1 MVRKL
6 YIGPL
11 SLSFFGPA
19 DLVSHMTEDAFS
31 EKPEWKCED
40 YIIDLK
46 EMDTIQMEGIPVF
59 DRDGVQ
65 VVSSHND
72 ERRYYYVPG
81 DLYKRLNVCSWQI
94 EKTVHLIL
102 RKGVLHHQYYNY
114 IGLEHLLLSRNA
126 IVLHSAS
133 VIYQSKAILFSA
145 PSGTGKSTQAD
156 LWKKHRNAVGFNGD
170 RNLLWKKDGRWMV
183 AGLPWHGTSPD
194 CLNACVPLRTIV
206 VLRQAK
212 TDQTRILSPAEK
224 TLALFSEATINRWNQ
239 EDQEIA
245 FSLIDA
251 LCQETDIVGLDCTM
265 SPSAV
270 EVLETYLE
278 GSTDGL
284 AGG

>member
-1 MVRKL
+1 MVHKL

-11 SLSFFGPA
+11 SLSFSGPA
-19 DLVSHMTEDAFS
+19 DLISHMTEDDFS
-31 EKPEWKCED
+31 ERPEWECDD
-40 YIIDLK
+40 YIIDL
-46 EMDTIQMEGIPVF
+46 EETDMIQMDKKPVF
-59 DRDGVQ
+59 DRNGVQ
-65 VVSSHND
+65 VVFSQNC
-72 ERRYYYVPG
+72 ERRYYYVSG
-81 DLYKRLNVCSWQI
+81 DLYKRLNACSWQDERTI
-94 EKTVHLIL
+94 YLIL
-102 RKGVLHHQYYNY
+102 RKGLKHRQYYHY
-114 IGLEHLLLSRNA
+114 IGLEHLLLSHDA
-126 IVLHSAS
+126 MVLHSAS
-133 VIYQSKAILFSA
+133 VIHQGEAILFSA

-156 LWKKHRNAVGFNGD
+156 LWKIHRNAVGFNGD
-170 RNLLWKKDGRWMV
+170 RNLLWKKDGKWMV

-194 CLNACVPLRTIV
+194 CLNACVPLRAIV

-212 TDQTRILSPAEK
+212 KDQTRILSPVEK

-239 EDQEIA
+239 ADQEKA

-265 SPSAV
+265 NPSAV